1 MRTPIIHTATAI
13 AIRMA
18 YHTDVSR
25 TTLRIHAPHHP
36 QHRLPHQYPL
46 HPHPSRLHYLYLTT
60 SISLPLSHYLY
71 LTTYHRTHQKRTLVP
86 QPEPSPHIYVGLHNK
101 TQANASTSQTPKRA
115 PKWPQKQKA
124 KAPSTPASK
133 ASRSPARSEPTSSST
148 SPSPTPGEND
158 SKPYRPAAYTLFLEA
173 ALRSGVP
180 GG

>member
-13 AIRMA
+13 TIRTA

-25 TTLRIHAPHHP
+25 TTLRIH
-36 QHRLPHQYPL
+36 
-46 HPHPSRLHYLYLTT
+46 T
-60 SISLPLSHYLY
+60 STHSPTSSTSSPPPVTSSPPPIPPTLPLSHYLPPGHTRKGR
-71 LTTYHRTHQKRTLVP
+71 LSLGQNPVHT
-86 QPEPSPHIYVGLHNK
+86 YVGLHNK

-133 ASRSPARSEPTSSST
+133 ASRSPARSEPTSFSTPSSST
-148 SPSPTPGEND
+148 PREND